1 MYLPHLCKRGSEARI
16 GLRAGVELLVN
27 LVAGTLVA
35 GALTL
40 EVGAERGL
48 PVLTAEPVGS
58 VALGDLLH
66 ALPVDV
72 ACGCG
77 E

>member
-1 MYLPHLCKRGSEARI
+1 MYLPHLCERGSEARI

-48 PVLTAEPVGS
+48 PVLTAEPVGG
-58 VALGDLLH
+58 VAT
-66 ALPVDV
+66 LPSLQ
-72 ACGCG
+72 APPS
-77 E
+77 